1 MAIQFTVIGLDQ
13 IGVSFGL
20 ALADYKDKIYRRGH
34 DPVPTRARKIDPAG
48 AFEKI
53 HYRLSE
59 AVKDADVVLISLPV
73 DEIESVL
80 KDLAQDLKDGV
91 IVIDTSRASEAVS
104 GWAAQYL
111 PTGSHFISM
120 IPAINGKYMQENS
133 LETQSAHADLFK
145 NSEMVIVT
153 APDTQQNAVNL
164 VSELTEIMG
173 AHAYFIDT
181 FEADGIHARVDLLPK
196 LVASALLLNT
206 MQRPGWQ
213 DARRLASIPYAAGT
227 DAIRYF
233 SESEH
238 PGDALLSNRE
248 NLVTAL
254 DDMIASLAKFRSLI
268 DAKDAKTLDELL
280 LSLKEDH
287 TEWLDLRRDGD
298 WDESDREPAEKPAGI
313 FKRLLGDPGRLIKK

>member
-13 IGVSFGL
+13 IGISLGL
-20 ALADYKDKIYRRGH
+20 ALAEHKEKIYRRGH

-59 AVKDADVVLISLPV
+59 AVKDADVVLISLPI

-80 KDLAQDLKDGV
+80 KDMAQDLKDGV
-91 IVIDTSRASEAVS
+91 IVIDTSRASAAVNA
-104 GWAAQYL
+104 WARQYL
-111 PTGSHFISM
+111 PAGSRFISM
-120 IPAINGKYMQENS
+120 IPAISGSYLHEKP
-133 LETQSAHADLFK
+133 LETQSSHADLFK

-153 APDTQQNAVNL
+153 DQDTHQNAVNL
-164 VSELTEIMG
+164 VSELTEILG
-173 AHAYFIDT
+173 AHAYFTDT

-206 MQRPGWQ
+206 MQRSGWQ

-227 DAIRYF
+227 EAIQYF
-233 SESEH
+233 SETAH
-238 PGDALLSNRE
+238 PGEALVSNRD

-254 DDMIASLAKFRSLI
+254 DDMIASLTKFRSLI
-268 DAKDAKTLDELL
+268 DGKDTKTLDEFL

-287 TEWLDLRRDGD
+287 AEWLDLRRDGD
-298 WDESDREPAEKPAGI
+298 WDKPDREPAEKPAGI
-313 FKRLLGDPGRLIKK
+313 FKRLLGDPDRLKKK